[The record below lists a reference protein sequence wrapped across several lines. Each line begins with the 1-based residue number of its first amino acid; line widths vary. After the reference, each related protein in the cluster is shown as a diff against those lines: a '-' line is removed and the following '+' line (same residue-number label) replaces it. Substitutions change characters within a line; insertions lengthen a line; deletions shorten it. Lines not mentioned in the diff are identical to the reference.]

1 MRMVVV
7 LLLGSPLAAMGCSGT
22 TATKGAPPEAEAPSA
37 GAAPSVPEQ
46 PPTPAAPPPSAVPE
60 FWQYMPDLTVFHG
73 YQQGLRWRF
82 GRAGIELEA
91 ATIENVS
98 VDDKVI
104 RTVWETYGAMIDQWS
119 THYGV
124 PFELIMTAICVESRG
139 NPNAR
144 NANNIGLMQILVSTA
159 QSALDDET
167 ITADSLRD
175 PKISIRA
182 GTAYMAL
189 QRRSTHYDPPKVA
202 AAYNAGRLRAADNR
216 WGMKQYG
223 IHIDKTV
230 VWFNA
235 VLAFVAE
242 QDEVP
247 RVSFADYLRRHLVS

>member
-1 MRMVVV
+1 MPDRTGAVVWRWAHDHLMHLMRMLVV

-46 PPTPAAPPPSAVPE
+46 PPTPAAPPPSAAPE
-60 FWQYMPDLTVFHG
+60 FWQYLTDLTVFHG

-104 RTVWETYGAMIDQWS
+104 KAVWEAYGAMIDPWS

-139 NPNAR
+139 IPNAR
-144 NANNIGLMQILVSTA
+144 NANNIGLMQILVSPARSAPVGANTA
-159 QSALDDET
+159 ASPECCQYDTKPDGF
-167 ITADSLRD
+167 R
-175 PKISIRA
+175 
-182 GTAYMAL
+182 L
-189 QRRSTHYDPPKVA
+189 QIGICASTPAPPGV
-202 AAYNAGRLRAADNR
+202 
-216 WGMKQYG
+216 
-223 IHIDKTV
+223 
-230 VWFNA
+230 
-235 VLAFVAE
+235 
-242 QDEVP
+242 
-247 RVSFADYLRRHLVS
+247 